1 MRSGGAKL
9 WALGAGIMASAISV
23 TSAAFAD
30 QPVDGGIDFQP
41 PASATKAA
49 IIDFHNLLLVI
60 ITGIVL
66 LVLGL
71 LLWVIVRY
79 NRKANPTPKRF
90 THNTLV
96 EVVWTVIPVIILVVI
111 AVQSFPLLYKEERPP
126 PAELTIKAT
135 GNSWFWQYEYP
146 DQGVS
151 ITSNMLDDET
161 AAAEGRPRKLA
172 VDEPI
177 YVPVNTNVR
186 VLITS
191 NDVIHSWAM
200 PSFGV
205 KDDAIPGRVNEAWF
219 NVDKPGV
226 YYGQCSELCG
236 LRHAFMPIEVRA
248 VSKPEF
254 EAWVAK
260 QGGTIAQAEP
270 AAAPAEAAP
279 AEAAPAD
286 PAAPAAPA
294 EPTAAPAAQPTR

>member
-1 MRSGGAKL
+1 VLAAPGSQHTQEQIREAVVKASMLTVTAGGV
-9 WALGAGIMASAISV
+9 G
-23 TSAAFAD
+23 T
-30 QPVDGGIDFQP
+30 
-41 PASATKAA
+41 
-49 IIDFHNLLLVI
+49 
-60 ITGIVL
+60 
-66 LVLGL
+66 
-71 LLWVIVRY
+71 
-79 NRKANPTPKRF
+79 
-90 THNTLV
+90 
-96 EVVWTVIPVIILVVI
+96 ILVVI

-135 GNSWFWQYEYP
+135 GNAWFWQYEYP

-161 AAAEGRPRKLA
+161 AAAESRPRKLA

-177 YVPVNTNVR
+177 YVPINTNVR

-219 NVDKPGV
+219 NVDRAGV

-248 VSKPEF
+248 VPKAEF
-254 EAWVAK
+254 EAWIAK
-260 QGGTIAQAEP
+260 QGGVIAQAEP
-270 AAAPAEAAP
+270 EAAPTAPAE
-279 AEAAPAD
+279 
-286 PAAPAAPA
+286 PAAPAAT

>member
-1 MRSGGAKL
+1 MRSAGAVL
-9 WALGAGIMASAISV
+9 RAATAGITVALIGASTAW
-23 TSAAFAD
+23 AE

-41 PASATKAA
+41 PATATKAA

-60 ITGIVL
+60 ITAITL

-71 LLWVIVRY
+71 LVWVIVRY
-79 NRKANPTPKRF
+79 NRRANPTPKKF

-96 EVVWTVIPVIILVVI
+96 EVVWTVVPVIILVVI

-135 GNSWFWQYEYP
+135 GNAWFWQYEYP

-161 AAAEGRPRKLA
+161 ATAENRPRKLA

-177 YVPVNTNVR
+177 YVPINTNVR
-186 VLITS
+186 MLVTS

-219 NVDKPGV
+219 NVERAGV

-248 VSKPEF
+248 VPKAEF

-260 QGGTIAQAEP
+260 QGGVIAKAEP
-270 AAAPAEAAP
+270 EAAP
-279 AEAAPAD
+279 PETAPAD
-286 PAAPAAPA
+286 PAAPAAT

>member
-1 MRSGGAKL
+1 VL
-9 WALGAGIMASAISV
+9 TALAWSAL
-23 TSAAFAD
+23 AAFGAAYAD
-30 QPVDGGIDFQP
+30 QPVNGGIDFQP
-41 PASATKAA
+41 PASATKAE
-49 IIDFHNLLLVI
+49 IIEFHNLLLVI
-60 ITGIVL
+60 ITGITL
-66 LVLGL
+66 LVLAL
-71 LLWVIVRY
+71 LLWVMVRY
-79 NRKANPTPKRF
+79 NRRANPTPKRF

-96 EVVWTVIPVIILVVI
+96 EVVWTVIPVIILVGI
-111 AVQSFPLLYKEERPP
+111 AVQSFPILYREERPP
-126 PAELTIKAT
+126 PAELTIKAI

-161 AAAEGRPRKLA
+161 ATAEGRPRKLA

-177 YVPVNTNVR
+177 YVPINTNVQ

-191 NDVIHSWAM
+191 NDVIHSWAV

-219 NVDKPGV
+219 NVDRAGV

-236 LRHAFMPIEVRA
+236 PRHAFMPIEVRA
-248 VSKPEF
+248 VTKPEF

-270 AAAPAEAAP
+270 PSSESQSP
-279 AEAAPAD
+279 VTIPELSP
-286 PAAPAAPA
+286 
-294 EPTAAPAAQPTR
+294 APAAQPTR

>member
-1 MRSGGAKL
+1 VL
-9 WALGAGIMASAISV
+9 TALAWSAL
-23 TSAAFAD
+23 AAFGAAYAD
-30 QPVDGGIDFQP
+30 QPVNGGIDFQP
-41 PASATKAA
+41 PASATKAE
-49 IIDFHNLLLVI
+49 IIEFHNLLLVI
-60 ITGIVL
+60 ITGITL
-66 LVLGL
+66 LVLAL
-71 LLWVIVRY
+71 LLWVMVRY
-79 NRKANPTPKRF
+79 NRRAKPTPKRF

-96 EVVWTVIPVIILVVI
+96 EVVWTVIPVIILVGI
-111 AVQSFPLLYKEERPP
+111 AVQSFPILYREERPP
-126 PAELTIKAT
+126 PAELTIKAI

-161 AAAEGRPRKLA
+161 ATAEGRPRKLA

-177 YVPVNTNVR
+177 YVPINTNVQ

-191 NDVIHSWAM
+191 NDVIHSWAV

-219 NVDKPGV
+219 NVDRAGV

-236 LRHAFMPIEVRA
+236 PRHAFMPIEVRA
-248 VSKPEF
+248 VTKPEF

-270 AAAPAEAAP
+270 PSSESQSP
-279 AEAAPAD
+279 VTIPELSP
-286 PAAPAAPA
+286 
-294 EPTAAPAAQPTR
+294 APAAQPTR